1 MKYLEN
7 QAAYSTI
14 EIAMHEDR
22 VIIPE
27 LDNKDLNTWEKT
39 KKQLA
44 TSLNFLLTASS
55 SFIVFFIG
63 NLQVILILLIIDTIA
78 YININTLLTDSPLPC
93 TCAYVYR

>member
-22 VIIPE
+22 VIVPE
-27 LDNKDLNTWEKT
+27 LDNKDLNTREKT

-44 TSLNFLLTASS
+44 TSLNFLLTAGS
-55 SFIVFFIG
+55 SFIVSFIG
-63 NLQVILILLIIDTIA
+63 NLPVILILLIVGAIVYITIKNRLKKGQFEVQYTTA
-78 YININTLLTDSPLPC
+78 L
-93 TCAYVYR
+93 V